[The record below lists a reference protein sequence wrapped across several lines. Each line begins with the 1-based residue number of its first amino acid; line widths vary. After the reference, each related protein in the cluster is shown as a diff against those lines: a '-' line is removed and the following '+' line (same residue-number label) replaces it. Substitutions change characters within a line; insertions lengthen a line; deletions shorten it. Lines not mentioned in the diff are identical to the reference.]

1 MMLPGKS
8 IAALV
13 REALHAGAQTP
24 REVHL
29 LRPFVSIAHARLAC
43 RDMAKRGAIKE
54 LPDGTFRG
62 TRHIASEAA
71 YRAYAL
77 AMRRAAMMD
86 SRPATHMSAPS
97 YDCPDMR
104 RACGII
110 TGRWEVK

>member
-1 MMLPGKS
+1 MNGTKS

-29 LRPFVSIAHARLAC
+29 LRPSVSISRARRAC
-43 RDMAKRGAIKE
+43 LDMAERGAIKTM
-54 LPDGTFRG
+54 PDGTYRG

-71 YRAYAL
+71 YRAHELAL
-77 AMRRAAMMD
+77 RRAAALAR
-86 SRPATHMSAPS
+86 RPPAYLSTPI

-110 TGRWEVK
+110 TGRWA